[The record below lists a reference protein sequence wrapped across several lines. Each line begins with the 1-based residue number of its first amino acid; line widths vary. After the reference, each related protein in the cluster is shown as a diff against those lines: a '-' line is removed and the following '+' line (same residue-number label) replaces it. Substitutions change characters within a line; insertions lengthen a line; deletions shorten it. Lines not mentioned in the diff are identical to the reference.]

1 MRLCTCLLLEE
12 KLLALVIA
20 NLKPGIEFWSNT
32 LDASDFVLRSIREEY
47 RIPFSSY
54 PVPCYLK
61 NNKSSLSHSQF
72 VLDAISELLSNG
84 CIIEQNFPP
93 FCVNPLT
100 VPEGKKLRLV
110 LDLRHGNSYLVKLKF
125 KYKDLRSLSQMLE
138 QGDWFFTWDLKSG
151 YHHVDIH
158 PDHYKYL
165 GFAFE
170 FDGQTRY
177 FCFTVLPFGLASAC
191 YCFTKLLRPL
201 VKRWRSMGHS
211 CLVYLDDGLTS
222 QPDLLSAQVAS
233 SIQQQDLESAG
244 FLCNRDKSHLEPMRI
259 GDWLGFVIDT
269 ISMKFQIP
277 PKKVDKISNLLERAI
292 SDGHSTF
299 RELSRIAGSLMSV
312 YLAVGPIARLL
323 TRHMYWAIE
332 SRSYWDDT
340 LCFSP
345 GLLQERR
352 FWHPIISSFSGYSI
366 REPLVTH
373 TAVFSDASDVAFG
386 GFCVSIDGSP
396 VSGMLTRDE
405 MRMSSTF
412 RELQAMY
419 YVLLSYAD
427 QLRNKRVK
435 IFTDNQGAAR
445 IVSVGSPKPHLQAIA
460 LDIFQI
466 CTTYGIIINSQW
478 IPRYLND

>member
-1 MRLCTCLLLEE
+1 
-12 KLLALVIA
+12 
-20 NLKPGIEFWSNT
+20 
-32 LDASDFVLRSIREEY
+32 
-47 RIPFSSY
+47 
-54 PVPCYLK
+54 
-61 NNKSSLSHSQF
+61 
-72 VLDAISELLSNG
+72 
-84 CIIEQNFPP
+84 
-93 FCVNPLT
+93 
-100 VPEGKKLRLV
+100 
-110 LDLRHGNSYLVKLKF
+110 
-125 KYKDLRSLSQMLE
+125 
-138 QGDWFFTWDLKSG
+138 
-151 YHHVDIH
+151 
-158 PDHYKYL
+158 
-165 GFAFE
+165 
-170 FDGQTRY
+170 
-177 FCFTVLPFGLASAC
+177 
-191 YCFTKLLRPL
+191 
-201 VKRWRSMGHS
+201 MGHS

-233 SIQQQDLESAG
+233 SIQQQDLESAS
-244 FLCNRDKSHLEPMRI
+244 FLCNRDKSHLEPMQI

-299 RELSRIAGSLMSV
+299 RELSRIAGILMSV
-312 YLAVGPIARLL
+312 SLAVGPIARFL

-352 FWHPIISSFSGYSI
+352 FWHSIIASFSGYSI

-373 TAVFSDASDVAFG
+373 TAVFSDASDVSFG

-412 RELQAMY
+412 RELKAMY

-427 QLRNKRVK
+427 QLRNKRVN
-435 IFTDNQGAAR
+435 IFADNQGAAR

-466 CTTYGIIINSQW
+466 CSTYGIIINSQW
-478 IPRYLND
+478 IPRCLNERADILSRFVDKDDWSIVNVIWARVNAS